1 VVATPRRMRF
11 DTGRLIMVSAAI
23 VILIAD
29 FSRLGHGAAS
39 GAVGVLRVLGAVL
52 VMVFYA
58 VMIWCY
64 LRRGP
69 AIATSASVSAHAA
82 ALAATWLPF
91 ALPLLHGASPT
102 PAVQALS
109 DVLLVCGT
117 SWSVWSL
124 RFLGR
129 NVSVLAQ
136 ARDVVDRGPYRWVR
150 HPLYAGEIV
159 SSLGVAIA
167 MNTLAAVAFWLALC
181 ALQVYRALREEQV
194 LLQAL
199 PAYRSYRRRTAA
211 LLPGVFWRRRLS
223 RPTSEVPG
231 DSVLTAPL
239 GQGEPSAR

>member
-1 VVATPRRMRF
+1 LRQVVDAAPGRIRL
-11 DTGRLIMVSAAI
+11 DIGRLIMVPTAC
-23 VILIAD
+23 VILVAD
-29 FSRLGHGAAS
+29 SSALGRAGNL
-39 GAVGVLRVLGAVL
+39 GVVGVLRTLGAALVL
-52 VMVFYA
+52 VFYA
-58 VMIWCY
+58 VVIWCY

-69 AIATSASVSAHAA
+69 AVATSDSVTAHAA
-82 ALAATWLPF
+82 AVAATWLPF
-91 ALPLLHGASPT
+91 ALPLLHRAPPGT
-102 PAVQALS
+102 AVQAVS

-136 ARDVVDRGPYRWVR
+136 ARDVVDKGPYHWVR

-167 MNTLAAVAFWLALC
+167 MNSLAAVAVWLVLC

-199 PAYRSYRRRTAA
+199 PQYRTYRSHTAA
-211 LLPGVFWRRRLS
+211 MLPGVFWRP
-223 RPTSEVPG
+223 RP
-231 DSVLTAPL
+231 
-239 GQGEPSAR
+239 

>member
-1 VVATPRRMRF
+1 MVATPRRIRF
-11 DTGRLIMVSAAI
+11 DIGRLVMVSAAI
-23 VILIAD
+23 LILIAD
-29 FSRLGHGAAS
+29 FSRLGHGGVS
-39 GAVGVLRVLGAVL
+39 GAVGVLRTLGAVL

-91 ALPLLHGASPT
+91 ALPLLHGASPG

-159 SSLGVAIA
+159 SALGVAIA
-167 MNTLAAVAFWLALC
+167 MNTLAAVAFWLVLC

-199 PAYRSYRRRTAA
+199 PAYRSYRSHTAA

-223 RPTSEVPG
+223 GPGSEVPG